1 MKPNNIGGHSSIKD
15 DKTELTVDEDIELDD
30 DIRIND
36 RFPAHRNTS
45 SSAISKSSRPTIAGI
60 FLIIA
65 FFLNLML
72 PITYVFVIYDAES
85 ATGNTTLS
93 GQVQDDDEK
102 PVDNVTV
109 SIIDTNLTT
118 KTDSEG
124 KYSFESVPV
133 GVNEVQFSKEG
144 YKRVRVRMIL
154 FSKDLLDRLGLSDN
168 ILDVPSTLQSSLYL
182 EPFDGPYNET
192 VIIDDNLNRTLR
204 GIITNQSGVPLDDTV
219 VTVVSKNNKSNTN
232 QSTTNS
238 HNTQSD
244 ENGRYTFTNITPGII
259 TLQIGKIE
267 NKYLTNIT
275 ILFASNKTTEMNITY
290 NDQKN
295 QSIDLVNGKFGS
307 ISGSITDSKNI
318 PVENVRVILNIDT
331 SIYPN
336 NIIITKGTGTYSFN
350 EIPLG
355 IYEITV
361 LAPDFKV
368 LKLRNITVSDDQ
380 NNAIPVQK
388 LTELKPVDL
397 YEEDISGAYLCTVV
411 LVIFA
416 LITLFGAI
424 SAFQRK
430 RYSFAFMGAIFGMV
444 PIILA
449 LRFDVCVSGILC
461 VVSLV
466 LLVFSRSEFDFK
478 K

>member
-1 MKPNNIGGHSSIKD
+1 
-15 DKTELTVDEDIELDD
+15 
-30 DIRIND
+30 
-36 RFPAHRNTS
+36 
-45 SSAISKSSRPTIAGI
+45 
-60 FLIIA
+60 
-65 FFLNLML
+65 ML
-72 PITYVFVIYDAES
+72 PITYVFIIYDAES

-93 GQVQDDDEK
+93 GQVQDDDEN

-124 KYSFESVPV
+124 KYSFKSVPV

-154 FSKDLLDRLGLSDN
+154 FSKDLLGRLGLSDN
-168 ILDVPSTLQSSLYL
+168 TLEVPGTLQSSLFI
-182 EPFDGPYNET
+182 EPFDGSYNET
-192 VIIDDNLNRTLR
+192 VIIEDNLNRTLR
-204 GIITNQSGVPLDDTV
+204 GIITNQSGVPLDDAV
-219 VTVVSKNNKSNTN
+219 ITVVSKNNKSNTN

-244 ENGRYTFTNITPGII
+244 ENGQYILTNITPGII
-259 TLQIGKIE
+259 TLQISKIE
-267 NKYLTNIT
+267 SNFLTNIT
-275 ILFASNKTTEMNITY
+275 IFFANNKTTELNITY
-290 NDQKN
+290 NDQEH
-295 QSIDLVNGKFGS
+295 QYIDLVKGKTGT
-307 ISGSITDSKNI
+307 ISGSIIDTKNI
-318 PVENVRVILNIDT
+318 PVENARIILNIDK

-336 NIIITKGTGTYSFN
+336 NIILTQKPGTFSFN
-350 EIPLG
+350 DIPIG

-361 LAPDFKV
+361 KTPDFKV
-368 LKLRNITVSDDQ
+368 LNLRNITVFDDQ

-388 LTELKPVDL
+388 LTKLKPVDL
-397 YEEDISGAYLCTVV
+397 YEEDISGAYMCTVV

-444 PIILA
+444 PVILA

-466 LLVFSRSEFDFK
+466 LLVFSRGEFDFRK
-478 K
+478 